1 MTEGKI
7 VCEKCGRARNEGDFY
22 TYKDGRKTELCKD
35 CLTMHIDNFN
45 PDTYLWLLEKMDVP
59 YIPGEWDIL
68 RDRAFA
74 KNPNKMNGK
83 SVFGKYLS
91 KMKLNQFNK
100 YTWADTEKL
109 QALKAEKEKAQQ
121 AERDAVDK
129 AFEEELKKQ
138 LELGNITEAEYKTR
152 MPAPVQAAEYQGPTS
167 EELSR
172 QAGNPFMQEKF
183 VQVDLP
189 DPTDDLTED
198 DLKYLAMKWGALY
211 QPREWVELEKMYEE
225 MINSFDIQDA
235 DTINSLIIIC
245 KLNLKANQAIDMGD
259 YDGFAKLSRELGN
272 QRKLANFAAAQRK
285 KEDKSD
291 FIDSVGEMV
300 AYCEKNGGQIPR
312 FEIDEPYD
320 VIDKIIND
328 LKEYNKSLIYEDTAL
343 AGQIEDYLKKREI
356 LDQKRKD
363 AEEAKAKGLSAP
375 ELKDEDIQEYYDEVE
390 KQRLEDDL
398 RSNVTEIEDEE

>member
-390 KQRLEDDL
+390 KQKLEDDL
-398 RSNVTEIEDEE
+398 RSNITEIEDEE

>member
-1 MTEGKI
+1 MADEKI
-7 VCEKCGRARNEGDFY
+7 VCEKCGRARNRGDYY
-22 TYKDGRKTELCKD
+22 TYKNGSPTEMCKD

-100 YTWADTEKL
+100 YTWADSDKL
-109 QALKAEKEKAQQ
+109 QAMQVEKAKADA
-121 AERDAVDK
+121 AERSAVDRQ
-129 AFEEELKKQ
+129 FEAQLREQ
-138 LELGNITEAEYKTR
+138 LEQGKISEAEYKTL
-152 MPAPVQAAEYQGPTS
+152 MPAPTQAAEYQGPTS
-167 EELSR
+167 EELSA
-172 QAGNPFMQEKF
+172 QAHNPFMQDKF
-183 VQVDLP
+183 IQVDLP

-198 DLKYLAMKWGALY
+198 DLKYLAMKWGSLY
-211 QPREWVELEKMYEE
+211 QPREWVELEKIYEE
-225 MINSFDIQDA
+225 MTNSFDIQDA

-245 KLNLKANQAIDMGD
+245 KLNLKANQALDMGD

-285 KEDKSD
+285 KEEKSD
-291 FIDSVGEMV
+291 FVDSVGEMV

-312 FEIDEPYD
+312 FEIEEPYD
-320 VIDKIIND
+320 IIDTIIND
-328 LKEYNKSLIYEDTAL
+328 LKDYNKSLVYEDTAL

-356 LDQKRKD
+356 LDQKRAD
-363 AEEAKAKGLSAP
+363 MEEAKSKGLDAP
-375 ELKDEDIQEYYDEVE
+375 EMDDKDIQEYYDAVE
-390 KQRLEDDL
+390 KERLEDEA
-398 RSNVTEIEDEE
+398 RSTVAEEEEVE

>member
-83 SVFGKYLS
+83 YVFGKYLS

-390 KQRLEDDL
+390 KQKLEDDL
-398 RSNVTEIEDEE
+398 RSNITEIEDEE

>member
-390 KQRLEDDL
+390 KQKLEDEQ
-398 RSNVTEIEDEE
+398 RSNIAEIEDEE

>member
-398 RSNVTEIEDEE
+398 RSNVAEIEDEE